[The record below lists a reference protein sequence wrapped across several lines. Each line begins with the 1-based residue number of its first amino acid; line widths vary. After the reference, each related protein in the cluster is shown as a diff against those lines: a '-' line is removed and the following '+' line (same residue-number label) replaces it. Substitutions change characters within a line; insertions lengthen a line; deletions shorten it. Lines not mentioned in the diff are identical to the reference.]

1 MFPTTYSRLSIGWRP
16 ESCRAEMDS
25 KIRVASM
32 TVAIAINP
40 VGYLIP
46 CHRVI
51 AKTGSIHRYRW
62 GAARK
67 KALAAW
73 EAARA
78 G

>member
-1 MFPTTYSRLSIGWRP
+1 
-16 ESCRAEMDS
+16 MDS
-25 KIRVASM
+25 KIRVVSM
-32 TVAIAINP
+32 TGAIAVNP

-51 AKTGSIHRYRW
+51 AKSGSIHRYRW

-67 KALAAW
+67 KAMAGW